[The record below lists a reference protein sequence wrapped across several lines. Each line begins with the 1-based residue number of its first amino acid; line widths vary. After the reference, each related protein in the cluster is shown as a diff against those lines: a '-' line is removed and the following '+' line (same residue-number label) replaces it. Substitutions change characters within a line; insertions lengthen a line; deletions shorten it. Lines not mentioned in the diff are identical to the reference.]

1 MAVAFLHNCGLVNA
15 DIKPDNLLLCNPPG
29 QILPFFLASLLPST
43 RQRHAVST
51 PASPEARW
59 LTGCCPAPTPPAA
72 RSPPHPAGSQSVALR
87 LVDFGGCF
95 SLTETDTQAVA
106 CEVQTLP
113 YRAPE
118 VS

>member
-1 MAVAFLHNCGLVNA
+1 M
-15 DIKPDNLLLCNPPG
+15 
-29 QILPFFLASLLPST
+29 
-43 RQRHAVST
+43 
-51 PASPEARW
+51 
-59 LTGCCPAPTPPAA
+59 
-72 RSPPHPAGSQSVALR
+72 ALR

-118 VS
+118 VSLLRQEWVNSGAGHPGALLAAGSYCHARVPSCTAAIDAPPLLSSMHARHLL